1 MKKLLIG
8 TVCIAAAVQFAHA
21 EEFGAA
27 KSLSPEQES
36 LKVEAAIQDAS
47 TRDEKDLPANKALDN
62 VAKGKY
68 KLGVWDEKKQ
78 QIVVKAFT
86 TFTLSSKT
94 FDDSYLNL
102 RRNAML
108 KLMLQAKSEIIE
120 ALAGEIS
127 AGRVRDVD
135 PSVGEGI
142 ALAKNAV
149 TRVAKLKLLGCTILN
164 QAESVKSLPDGVY
177 EVEMAILYSW
187 SKDGEALALNMIS
200 PNDKPLLAMKQD
212 GAKPV
217 REWLEEKAASGSLVR
232 WHGPRRYVDDE
243 GNAWFLGAETAP
255 RSVNS
260 RKNERLRGIATTFA
274 DGDIAL
280 SIFSDA
286 WMEATAQELVKEMDK
301 EGKLDLPDD
310 QLTEF
315 TNVYVEKMGERIKGL
330 QLPGRGKLYEDV
342 LEFKDRNAPA
352 GSGREMYVVV
362 RGVSAKQASAMR
374 KLWSQAVEAASKAEA
389 KMAEE
394 YKPVKPAAKG
404 KAAQPGK
411 AAPSAPKT
419 TIPTST
425 FVD

>member
-1 MKKLLIG
+1 MRKLLIG
-8 TVCIAAAVQFAHA
+8 SICVAAAVQFAHA

-27 KSLSPEQES
+27 KTLSSEQES
-36 LKVEAAIQDAS
+36 LKVEAAVQNAS
-47 TRDEKDLPANKALDN
+47 PFVDQDLPAHKALDN

-68 KLGVWDEKKQ
+68 KLGVWDEKNQ

-94 FDDSYLNL
+94 FDDSYLNH

-142 ALAKNAV
+142 ARAKNAV

-200 PNDKPLLAMKQD
+200 PNDKPLLAKKQD

-260 RKNERLRGIATTFA
+260 RKNDRLRGIATTFA

-280 SIFSDA
+280 SIFADA
-286 WMEATAQELVKEMDK
+286 WMEATAKELVKEMDK

-310 QLTEF
+310 KLTEF
-315 TNVYVEKMGERIKGL
+315 ENSYVEKMGEKVNGL
-330 QLPGRGKLYEDV
+330 RLPGRGKLYEDV
-342 LEFKDRNAPA
+342 LEFKDKNAKA

-374 KLWSQAVEAASKAEA
+374 KVWSQAVASAAKAEV

-394 YKPVKPAAKG
+394 YKPVKPMVNG
-404 KAAQPGK
+404 KALQPRE
-411 AAPSAPKT
+411 ATPSASKP